1 MKHDYATTVAY
12 RSTFEPAKLFESVE
26 EARAFDRGY
35 AVSALGAATELDFA
49 RALREG
55 DEKLH
60 ALVGFLLEEMA

>member
-1 MKHDYATTVAY
+1 VKHYYATTVAY
-12 RSTFEPAKLFESVE
+12 RSTFEPAKLFDSVA

-35 AVSALGAATELDFA
+35 MVSALGVATEADFA

-60 ALVGFLLEEMA
+60 ALVGLLLEEMA